1 MPSFV
6 VDLETLSENDAP
18 ELGEVITDVQVQSGF
33 IDELKRTFTN
43 RLDSEDELTTN
54 FELSRVYQ
62 QSWAEDGNE
71 EIIKEN
77 IISLS
82 KQLHPVQ
89 KTEKGLLFHSTDS
102 EVLVAHYHASEGWV
116 KDSNELI
123 SGDRVDKDSVIS
135 MFALEP
141 SADGGDSA
149 VDADYYTES
158 TTFMQIFGVLSDDV
172 LREIPEREVYIN
184 GNPLYDD
191 RYTVRYSFGRDQ
203 CLAMIENGS
212 LSLNS
217 DSNSF
222 LIEKSFEG
230 EPHMLEYNFEGGWFG
245 LTRSEDVSKFERDVI
260 QFKHGWLT
268 ASRIYRNL
276 VGNET
281 AYTEHSSRVELS
293 ESIIQKFEEET
304 DNGDVVFAKDNDEG
318 VISQEF
324 ADDILR
330 AVVGTEHYRLYF
342 ASHQTVSECKNLRLE
357 SEDHSLVFSNIKA
370 DSIEEADS
378 ILQVLYDQASEE
390 DLRRSRRYLTA
401 AGLLAGISYAS
412 DDTASDSLAGIVRQS
427 SFRGIEGFIQDQL
440 DAGESVE
447 GFRGSLNALF
457 DDIGTETS
465 TADLVDGEFD
475 YDSFSRLVEMIDEA
489 GEGLGLSAGDL
500 SELDEEG
507 YRSVITVGLDQRIDG
522 NLTRE
527 AETGRGPS
535 DIRLRNDEGEVIYI
549 GECKYWNKSNSGVKS
564 NLEKP
569 LEQLATYDQGETF
582 NSIIIFF
589 ESDDFQEI
597 DIRRVWEKI
606 HERLDK
612 LEREFELEDEM
623 NDTPYSRIYRR
634 PDGGPDD
641 RFLSI
646 HVIDVS
652 AQQHHQVSAETVS

>member
-6 VDLETLSENDAP
+6 IDLETLSKNDSL
-18 ELGEVITDVQVQSGF
+18 ELGEVVTDVQVQSGF
-33 IDELKRTFTN
+33 IEELKRTFTN

-77 IISLS
+77 ITSLS

-89 KTEKGLLFHSTDS
+89 KTDKGLLFHSTDS

-141 SADGGDSA
+141 TADGNDSA

-184 GNPLYDD
+184 GNPIYDD
-191 RYTVRYSFGRDQ
+191 RYTVRYSFARTQ
-203 CLAMIENGS
+203 CLDMIEDNS
-212 LSLNS
+212 LSLNAG
-217 DSNSF
+217 SNSF
-222 LIEKSFEG
+222 LIEKSLEG
-230 EPHMLEYNFEGGWFG
+230 EPHMLEYNFEAGWFG
-245 LTRSEDVSKFERDVI
+245 LTRSENVSKFERDII

-281 AYTEHSSRVELS
+281 AYIEHNSRVELS
-293 ESIIQKFEEET
+293 ESNIHKFEGIT
-304 DNGDVVFAKDNDEG
+304 GNGDVVFAKHNDEG

-330 AVVGTEHYRLYF
+330 AVVGTDHYRLYF
-342 ASHQTVSECKNLRLE
+342 ASHQTVSESKNLQLE
-357 SEDHSLVFSNIKA
+357 TEDQTLIFSNIRA
-370 DSIEEADS
+370 NSIEEMNA
-378 ILQVLYDQASEE
+378 ILQVLYDQASDK
-390 DLRRSRRYLTA
+390 DLPRSRRYLTA
-401 AGLLAGISYAS
+401 AGLLAGISHAS
-412 DDTASDSLAGIVRQS
+412 DDTASDSLSGIVRQS

-440 DAGESVE
+440 DSGETVE
-447 GFRGSLNALF
+447 AFRGSLNALF
-457 DDIGTETS
+457 DDVGTETS
-465 TADLVDGEFD
+465 TADLVDGGFE
-475 YDSFSRLVEMIDEA
+475 YDSFSRLVKMIDEA
-489 GEGLGLSAGDL
+489 GKRLGLSAGDL
-500 SELDEEG
+500 IELDEEG
-507 YRSVITVGLDQRIDG
+507 YRSVITVGVDQRIDG

-535 DIRLRNDEGEVIYI
+535 DIRLRNDEGDVIYI
-549 GECKYWNKSNSGVKS
+549 GECKYWNAGNSGVKS

-569 LEQLATYDQGETF
+569 LKQLATYDQGEKF

-589 ESDDFQEI
+589 ESADFQEV
-597 DIRRVWEKI
+597 DIRSVWNKI
-606 HERLDK
+606 DERLDE
-612 LEREFELEDEM
+612 LEGDFELEDEM
-623 NDTPYSRIYRR
+623 NDTPYSRIYRQ

-641 RFLSI
+641 RYLSI

-652 AQQHHQVSAETVS
+652 AQKHHQVSAETVS